1 MRVLFAHPLV
11 RSAVFRALDPSVFVP
26 RDLAGLRAEENLL
39 RYPAVDKVVV
49 RATAS
54 TTPDELRVVGEATRL
69 TGVQTEI
76 VEWREFDDVLAAR
89 IGATGA
95 TRLRALGPISDVLAR
110 ACHRA
115 GIVVDDTA
123 VTASSTVE
131 LGRWCHEQ
139 AISRTLHRH
148 GRIADAS

>member
-1 MRVLFAHPLV
+1 FTAHTLD
-11 RSAVFRALDPSVFVP
+11 RALDPSVFLP
-26 RDLAGLRAEENLL
+26 RDLAGLRAEQNLL

-54 TTPDELRVVGEATRL
+54 TTPDELRVVSEAARL
-69 TGVQTEI
+69 TGVWTEI
-76 VEWREFDDVLAAR
+76 VQWREFADVLAAR

-95 TRLRALGPISDVLAR
+95 PGRRARGPIWDALAR
-110 ACHRA
+110 AGHRA

-123 VTASSTVE
+123 ITASSTVE

-148 GRIADAS
+148 GRIPDAS

>member
-1 MRVLFAHPLV
+1 
-11 RSAVFRALDPSVFVP
+11 
-26 RDLAGLRAEENLL
+26 
-39 RYPAVDKVVV
+39 V

-54 TTPDELRVVGEATRL
+54 TTFDELRVLSEGARL
-69 TGVQTEI
+69 TGVKTEV

-89 IGATGA
+89 IGSSGA

-110 ACHRA
+110 ACHAA
-115 GIVVDDTA
+115 GITIDDTA

-131 LGRWCHEQ
+131 LARWCREQ

-148 GRIADAS
+148 GRVADAR